1 MQGGRDQGIS
11 MELSYFL
18 SVIAVSEEQLNLIS
32 LDQIMNQ
39 SQKTNN
45 TRLASRKEMRVT
57 WLLAPLMSN
66 RERKHSKRQKLS
78 CFWVEVNI
86 ECGIGGGD
94 DC

>member
-1 MQGGRDQGIS
+1 MQTERSGNLQGIRLFS
-11 MELSYFL
+11 LSAGTGNNSIL
-18 SVIAVSEEQLNLIS
+18 SV
-32 LDQIMNQ
+32 DQIMNQ

-45 TRLASRKEMRVT
+45 TRFASRKELRVT